1 VLQKLQKITQS
12 LRVLNRRLVWTHYK
26 GDWWWHG
33 AAVVS
38 WVDGLLTHKLF
49 PIPKGTPGDY
59 ANLLMVAHK
68 PDVSH

>member
-1 VLQKLQKITQS
+1 
-12 LRVLNRRLVWTHYK
+12 
-26 GDWWWHG
+26 
-33 AAVVS
+33 
-38 WVDGLLTHKLF
+38 VDGLLTHKLF